1 MDANNK
7 SHTKC
12 TEKYNKGS
20 LLVFVISL
28 VLAVLL
34 SVKIAVVNR
43 KAEAIEAK
51 LEKRIQRI
59 EDELKNTVQKTVE
72 EYLQSNK
79 IPATTKS
86 RDRDRVILGKVFRIA
101 SNSTDVLG
109 NILKLLIIFYQELT
123 DL

>member
-7 SHTKC
+7 SPTKC
-12 TEKYNKGS
+12 AEKYNKGS

-34 SVKIAVVNR
+34 FLKIERVNR

-51 LEKRIQRI
+51 LEIRIQRI
-59 EDELKNTVQKTVE
+59 EDEMKNTVQKTVE

-79 IPATTKS
+79 IPSTTKS
-86 RDRDRVILGKVFRIA
+86 RDRDRVVLGKLFRIA
-101 SNSTDVLG
+101 SNS
-109 NILKLLIIFYQELT
+109 I
-123 DL
+123 

>member
-1 MDANNK
+1 MDTTHK

-12 TEKYNKGS
+12 IDKYNKGS

-34 SVKIAVVNR
+34 FGKIEVVNR

-59 EDELKNTVQKTVE
+59 DDEMKAKVQRMFED
-72 EYLQSNK
+72 YLQTNM
-79 IPATTKS
+79 ITATTES
-86 RDRDRVILGKVFRIA
+86 RDRDRVILGK
-101 SNSTDVLG
+101 
-109 NILKLLIIFYQELT
+109 
-123 DL
+123 